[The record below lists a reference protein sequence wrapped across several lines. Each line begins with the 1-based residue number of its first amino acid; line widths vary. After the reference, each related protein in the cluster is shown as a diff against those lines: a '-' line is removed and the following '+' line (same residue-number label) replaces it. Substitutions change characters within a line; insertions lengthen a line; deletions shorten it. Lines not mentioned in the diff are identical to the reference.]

1 MLYKVEFSVYKY
13 SKINIIFVLIN
24 KNVDGKMNVFIFFK
38 KFGIFFNSLFYFMNK
53 IFIYYYVFV
62 IKIKNE
68 I

>member
-1 MLYKVEFSVYKY
+1 
-13 SKINIIFVLIN
+13 
-24 KNVDGKMNVFIFFK
+24 MNVFIFFK

-53 IFIYYYVFV
+53 IFIYYYVFI